1 MHQWLFK
8 FLFLHDACIYRLAIT
23 AQRCSWLTILKR
35 CITKKQTSNVSK
47 YFHKQSSLLQG
58 SLNKQN
64 NCEDNRQR
72 MQIFNKIKPL
82 DLAHKR
88 SLRLTSPLFPKQ
100 SSVRSDP
107 FNAPDAA
114 IMHQKAH
121 HTPAISG
128 QEPMFRKP
136 CLPAGKFGHSF
147 QETPWD
153 FYWPQQPR
161 FYVSSKGC
169 CLLTIKCFQFYTGA
183 QKPMQII
190 GGTPPAGLTNTSSRN
205 NNRSFKGKPGKNS
218 RMNSTIYVNQQGLRN
233 SV

>member
-1 MHQWLFK
+1 MPCISDYSNV
-8 FLFLHDACIYRLAIT
+8 LFLHDACIYRLAIT

-35 CITKKQTSNVSK
+35 CITKKQISNVSK

-64 NCEDNRQR
+64 KSQR
-72 MQIFNKIKPL
+72 MQLFNKIKPS

-128 QEPMFRKP
+128 QEPMLRK
-136 CLPAGKFGHSF
+136 LRMPAGKFGHSF

-161 FYVSSKGC
+161 FNVSYKGRRH
-169 CLLTIKCFQFYTGA
+169 LTMKSYNFYPGA
-183 QKPMQII
+183 WESMQITEW
-190 GGTPPAGLTNTSSRN
+190 TPPAGLINASTKHSIS
-205 NNRSFKGKPGKNS
+205 SFKGKQCKNS
-218 RMNSTIYVNQQGLRN
+218 RGITTITV
-233 SV
+233 S